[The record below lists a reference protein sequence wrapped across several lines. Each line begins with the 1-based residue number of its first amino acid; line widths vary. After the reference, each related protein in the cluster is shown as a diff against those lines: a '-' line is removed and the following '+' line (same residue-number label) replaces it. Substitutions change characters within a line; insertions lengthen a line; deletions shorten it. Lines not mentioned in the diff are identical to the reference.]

1 MIMLSKLEKIMEKN
15 EFKKMM
21 KKENKAFKNYYVYEM
36 ILILLLA
43 IIVIPNIILTIN
55 NMIPFNITIINTL
68 LIIIVALP
76 FIVLDIKNDL
86 DIKNMHQY
94 YLKEKKIPEYKVK
107 TKNLNVCLIISIAV
121 LIIWAII
128 TIPNI
133 TKTENLSEI
142 ETTLVITTN
151 KGNNIETQYEMFDGF
166 KIKIPS
172 EFKIMSDEILNVKY
186 PNGNAPSLVYT
197 NDKTTINVVLVMND
211 VTMKNNQI
219 EEYVKTMEST
229 YKNYSKD
236 VKLKFWERNNH
247 KIGEMEFTTQGS
259 DTEIYNHIITFSVND
274 KLRLVNFNCT
284 KEQMNEWQ
292 KVSKFIM
299 DSIMFE

>member
-142 ETTLVITTN
+142 ENTLVITTN
-151 KGNNIETQYEMFDGF
+151 NGNNIETQYEMFDVF

-247 KIGEMEFTTQGS
+247 KIGEMEFTTEGS

>member
-1 MIMLSKLEKIMEKN
+1 MKKN

-21 KKENKAFKNYYVYEM
+21 KKENKTFKNYYVYEM
-36 ILILLLA
+36 ILILLLV

-68 LIIIVALP
+68 LIIIMALP
-76 FIVLDIKNDL
+76 IAVFDIKNDL
-86 DIKNMHQY
+86 DIKSMHQY
-94 YLKEKKIPEYKVK
+94 YLKEKKIPEYKDK
-107 TKNLNVCLIISIAV
+107 TKNLNVCLIISIVV
-121 LIIWAII
+121 LIVWAII

-172 EFKIMSDEILNVKY
+172 EFKIMSDEIVNVKY

-197 NDKTTINVVLVMND
+197 NDKTTINVALVMND

-236 VKLKFWERNNH
+236 VKLNFWERNNH

-284 KEQMNEWQ
+284 KEQMNEWRE
-292 KVSKFIM
+292 VSKFIV

>member
-43 IIVIPNIILTIN
+43 IIVIPNIILTVN
-55 NMIPFNITIINTL
+55 NMIPLNITIINTL

-76 FIVLDIKNDL
+76 IVVFDIKNDL
-86 DIKNMHQY
+86 DIKSMHQY
-94 YLKEKKIPEYKVK
+94 YLKEKKIPEYKDK
-107 TKNLNVCLIISIAV
+107 TKILNVYLMISIVV
-121 LIIWAII
+121 LIVWAII

-142 ETTLVITTN
+142 ENTLVITTN
-151 KGNNIETQYEMFDGF
+151 NGNNIETQYEMFDGF

-211 VTMKNNQI
+211 VTMKNSQI

-247 KIGEMEFTTQGS
+247 KIGEMEFTTEGS

>member
-1 MIMLSKLEKIMEKN
+1 MKKS

-43 IIVIPNIILTIN
+43 IIVIPNILLTIN

-68 LIIIVALP
+68 LIIIMALP
-76 FIVLDIKNDL
+76 IAMFDIKNDL
-86 DIKNMHQY
+86 DIKSMYQY
-94 YLKEKKIPEYKVK
+94 YLKKKKIPEYKDK
-107 TKNLNVCLIISIAV
+107 TKILNMCLIISIV
-121 LIIWAII
+121 ILIVWAII

-133 TKTENLSEI
+133 TKTENLSKI
-142 ETTLVITTN
+142 ENTLVITTN

-172 EFKIMSDEILNVKY
+172 EFKIMSDEIVNVKY

-197 NDKTTINVVLVMND
+197 NDKTTINVALVMND
-211 VTMKNNQI
+211 VTMKNSQI
-219 EEYVKTMEST
+219 EEYVKAMEST

-236 VKLKFWERNNH
+236 VKLNFWERNNH

-259 DTEIYNHIITFSVND
+259 DTEIYNHIIAFSVND

-284 KEQMNEWQ
+284 KEQMSEWQ
-292 KVSKFIM
+292 NVSKFIV

>member
-128 TIPNI
+128 TIPHI
-133 TKTENLSEI
+133 TKTENISEI
-142 ETTLVITTN
+142 ENTLVITTN
-151 KGNNIETQYEMFDGF
+151 NGNNIETQYEMFDGF

-247 KIGEMEFTTQGS
+247 KIGEMEFTTEGS

>member
-1 MIMLSKLEKIMEKN
+1 MKKN

-43 IIVIPNIILTIN
+43 IMVIPNIILTIN
-55 NMIPFNITIINTL
+55 NMIPFNITIINTI
-68 LIIIVALP
+68 LIIIMALP
-76 FIVLDIKNDL
+76 IIVLDIKNDFN
-86 DIKNMHQY
+86 IKSMYQY
-94 YLKEKKIPEYKVK
+94 YLNEKKIPEYKDK
-107 TKNLNVCLIISIAV
+107 TKILNVCLIISIAV
-121 LIIWAII
+121 LIVWAII

-142 ETTLVITTN
+142 ENTLVITTN
-151 KGNNIETQYEMFDGF
+151 KGNNIKTQYEMFDGF

-172 EFKIMSDEILNVKY
+172 EFKIMSDEIVNIKY

-197 NDKTTINVVLVMND
+197 NDKTTINVALVMID
-211 VTMKNNQI
+211 VTMKNSQI
-219 EEYVKTMEST
+219 EEYVKANESF

-236 VKLKFWERNNH
+236 VKLNFWERNNH
-247 KIGEMEFTTQGS
+247 KIGEMKFTTQGS
-259 DTEIYNHIITFSVND
+259 DTEIYNHIIAFSVND

-284 KEQMNEWQ
+284 KEHMSEWQ
-292 KVSKFIM
+292 EVSKFILE
-299 DSIMFE
+299 SIMFE

>member
-1 MIMLSKLEKIMEKN
+1 MKKN
-15 EFKKMM
+15 DFKKMM

-55 NMIPFNITIINTL
+55 NMIPLNIIIINTL

-76 FIVLDIKNDL
+76 IIVLDIKNDL
-86 DIKNMHQY
+86 DIKSMHQY
-94 YLKEKKIPEYKVK
+94 YLKKKKIPEYKDK
-107 TKNLNVCLIISIAV
+107 TKILNVCLIISIAV
-121 LIIWAII
+121 LIVWAII

-133 TKTENLSEI
+133 TKIENLSEI
-142 ETTLVITTN
+142 EKTLVITTN
-151 KGNNIETQYEMFDGF
+151 KGNNIETQYKMFDGF

-172 EFKIMSDEILNVKY
+172 EFKIKGEKIVNVKY

-197 NDKTTINVVLVMND
+197 NDKTTINVALVMND
-211 VTMKNNQI
+211 VTMKNSQI

-229 YKNYSKD
+229 YKNYSRD
-236 VKLKFWERNNH
+236 VELNFWERNNH
-247 KIGEMEFTTQGS
+247 KIGEMKFTTQGS
-259 DTEIYNHIITFSVND
+259 DTEIYNHIIAFSVND

-284 KEQMNEWQ
+284 KEQMSEWQ
-292 KVSKFIM
+292 EVSKFIV